1 MTERQ
6 TQVGGK
12 KNRKGSEVD
21 FLGDTDIVR
30 YKFNSNVAESE
41 I

>member
-6 TQVGGK
+6 TQAGEK
-12 KNRKGSEVD
+12 KRKGSEVD
-21 FLGDTDIVR
+21 FLGYTDIVR
-30 YKFNSNVAESE
+30 YKFSTNVAESE